1 MRRDFTK
8 ASQLRRKAMR
18 GSARGLRAGAGDV
31 NSLVNNSRV
40 SLNQQCNLN
49 APQRIVE
56 TILREL
62 CGEHG
67 RLVRQE

>member
-1 MRRDFTK
+1 
-8 ASQLRRKAMR
+8 MR

-40 SLNQQCNLN
+40 SLNQQCNPN

-67 RLVRQE
+67 RLGKTGMKRIGRRNKKN